1 MASDKDGA
9 RESADRR
16 RTEAVGGIGA
26 ITGQGLPS
34 EGRTWQD
41 KMRTGRSRGQ
51 DSGASMK
58 KIFVT
63 GGGGFIG
70 SNFIRHTLGS
80 EKKYAVVCYDKLTY
94 AGNLA
99 NLESIADNP
108 NYEFVKGD
116 ICDAVAVEKAMRGCD
131 AVIHFA
137 AESHV
142 DRSIYEP
149 APVIQTNVTGTFILL
164 EVARKLS
171 VSRFVHVSTDE
182 VYGDIPLDVFA
193 DESFPLQ
200 PSSPYSA
207 SKAASDLLVRSYV
220 RTYKFPAVITRSSNN
235 YGPYQFPEKFV
246 PLMITNALSD
256 KALPVYGD
264 GKQQRDWLHVEDNC
278 LGILTVLEK
287 GKIGEVYNIGGAA
300 VEENLTMAR
309 RLLHLI
315 GKPESLL
322 SYVQDR
328 PGHDRRYALDCQKI
342 RAELGWR
349 PAISLEVG
357 LRQTIDW
364 YKKNRNWVA
373 DVRAGEY
380 LSYYEKYYDN
390 RDSSLRAI
398 ASSATKKSH

>member
-1 MASDKDGA
+1 M
-9 RESADRR
+9 
-16 RTEAVGGIGA
+16 
-26 ITGQGLPS
+26 
-34 EGRTWQD
+34 
-41 KMRTGRSRGQ
+41 
-51 DSGASMK
+51 

-63 GGGGFIG
+63 GGAGFIG
-70 SNFIRHTLGS
+70 SNFIR
-80 EKKYAVVCYDKLTY
+80 YALDSREDISIVNYDNLTY

-99 NLESIADNP
+99 NLESVADNR
-108 NYEFVKGD
+108 NYDFVKGD
-116 ICDAVAVEKAMRGCD
+116 ICNAATVETGMRGCD
-131 AVIHFA
+131 AVVHFA

-164 EVARKLS
+164 EVARKIC

-182 VYGDIPLDVFA
+182 VYGDIPPGAFA
-193 DESFPLQ
+193 DEDFPLQ

-278 LGILTVLEK
+278 RGILSVLEK
-287 GKIGEVYNIGGAA
+287 GKIGEVYNIGGLDLD
-300 VEENLTMAR
+300 ENLTLVR
-309 RLLHLI
+309 RILTLTD
-315 GKPESLL
+315 KPESLV

-328 PGHDRRYALDCQKI
+328 PGHDRRYALNCKKI
-342 RAELGWR
+342 ETELGWR
-349 PAISLEVG
+349 PTISLEDG
-357 LRQTIDW
+357 LRKTITW
-364 YKKNRNWVA
+364 YRNHGHWLA
-373 DVRAGEY
+373 SVRSHEY
-380 LSYYEKYYDN
+380 LSYYEKYYEN
-390 RDSSLRAI
+390 RESSLRAI
-398 ASSATKKSH
+398 ARSGSVASD